1 MNEAPAPAQFSAAYW
16 ENRATKL
23 LGQLE
28 ATTEENARLRGC
40 LEGMAYQFGHEFEQG
55 GRRYLG
61 TMGLSNLED
70 AFEVLGWDDP
80 HPIPVEER

>member
-28 ATTEENARLRGC
+28 ATTEENARLRELLRGVAETFDGVDPVGPP
-40 LEGMAYQFGHEFEQG
+40 LRDAIRAALVATDGH
-55 GRRYLG
+55 
-61 TMGLSNLED
+61 
-70 AFEVLGWDDP
+70 AP
-80 HPIPVEER
+80 